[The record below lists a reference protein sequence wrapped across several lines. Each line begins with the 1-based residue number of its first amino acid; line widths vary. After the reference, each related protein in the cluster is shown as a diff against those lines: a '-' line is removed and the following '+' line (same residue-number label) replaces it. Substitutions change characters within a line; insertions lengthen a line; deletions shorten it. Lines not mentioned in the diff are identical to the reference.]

1 MATERLPDPLL
12 PNPRLPNPRLPNR
25 WIIAGAAVLMQVC
38 LGANYAWSVFVR
50 PLTASEPWTL
60 TQVSAAFTIAMACL
74 GIGSAIGGRWQVR
87 NGTRVVGTTAGLL
100 YGGGFLIGAL
110 AVSHHSLWLLYGGYG
125 VLGGLGMGMGYICPV
140 PPITKWFPDKRGL
153 MTGAAVMGFGGG
165 ALIVSPI
172 AARLIQSNG
181 VPATLASF
189 GIAYVILIPLVVRL
203 FKDPPHG
210 WRPEGWE
217 PVTKVSK
224 SATRIDYPPSEAI
237 KTWRFW
243 LLWLLLSLNSSAGIM
258 IISQASPL
266 AQQQTGMAALAAGTI
281 VGIIAIFNA
290 AGRMFWAWLSDMLG
304 RAQVF
309 FLLFAVQVGL
319 FFALPSLHG
328 ALPFTIAVCAIALC
342 YGGGYGILP
351 SMTADF
357 FGPKYVGGILGYV
370 LLGWGFAAAVPS
382 PLLIAYIRQTTG
394 TYEYAIY
401 TIGFVML
408 FSLIFPVLARREALR
423 ISAQEEA
430 QRVSAGVPSA
440 A

>member
-1 MATERLPDPLL
+1 
-12 PNPRLPNPRLPNR
+12 
-25 WIIAGAAVLMQVC
+25 MQVC

-50 PLTASEPWTL
+50 PLTSAEPWTL

-87 NGTRVVGTTAGLL
+87 AGARIVGTTAGLL

-110 AVSHHSLWLLYGGYG
+110 AVTHHSLWLLYVGYG
-125 VLGGLGMGMGYICPV
+125 VIGGLGMGMGYICPV

-172 AARLIQSNG
+172 AARLIESHG
-181 VPATLASF
+181 VATTLMSF
-189 GIAYVILIPLVVRL
+189 GIAYVVLIPLVVLL
-203 FKDPPHG
+203 FKDPPEG
-210 WRPEGWE
+210 WRPEGWQ
-217 PVTKVSK
+217 PVSAVAK
-224 SATRIDYPPSEAI
+224 SATRFDCPPAEAL
-237 KTWRFW
+237 KTWRFY

-258 IISQASPL
+258 IMSQASPL
-266 AQQQTGMAALAAGTI
+266 AQQQAGLDVVAAGTI

-290 AGRMFWAWLSDMLG
+290 SGRVFWAWVSDVLG

-309 FLLFAVQVGL
+309 FLLFAIQACL

-328 ALPFTIAVCAIALC
+328 VLPFGAAVCAIALC

-357 FGPKYVGGILGYV
+357 FGSKYVGGILGYV

-382 PLLIAYIRQTTG
+382 PLLIAHIRQTTG
-394 TYEYAIY
+394 TYEIAIY

-408 FSLIFPVLARREALR
+408 FSLIFPILAKRETAR
-423 ISAQEEA
+423 IVAQEEA
-430 QRVSAGVPSA
+430 QREAAGVPSA

>member
-1 MATERLPDPLL
+1 MATE
-12 PNPRLPNPRLPNR
+12 RLPNR

-38 LGANYAWSVFVR
+38 LGANYAWSVFVK
-50 PLTASEPWTL
+50 PLTASQPWTL
-60 TQVSAAFTIAMACL
+60 TQVSAAFTIAMAFL

-87 NGTRVVGTTAGLL
+87 SGTFLVGTTAGIL
-100 YGGGFLIGAL
+100 YGGGFLIASL
-110 AVSHHSLWLLYGGYG
+110 AVSEHSLWLLYGGYG
-125 VLGGLGMGMGYICPV
+125 VLSGLGMGMGYICPV

-172 AARLIQSNG
+172 AAHLIQSEG
-181 VPATLASF
+181 VPLTLMSF

-203 FKDPPHG
+203 FRDPPEG
-210 WRPEGWE
+210 WRPEGWQ
-217 PVTKVSK
+217 PVTAVSK
-224 SATRIDYPPSEAI
+224 AATRIDYSPGEAV

-258 IISQASPL
+258 IISQASPM
-266 AQQQTGMAALAAGTI
+266 AQQQTGLSVVAAGTL

-290 AGRMFWAWLSDMLG
+290 SGRMFFAWLSDLLG

-309 FLLFAVQVGL
+309 FLLFLVQVGL
-319 FFALPSLHG
+319 FFSLPSIHG
-328 ALPFTIAVCAIALC
+328 VVPFGIAVCAIALC

-357 FGPKYVGGILGYV
+357 FGPKYVGGILGLV

-408 FSLIFPVLARREALR
+408 FSLIFPILARREAIR
-423 ISAQEEA
+423 IAAHEES
-430 QRVSAGVPSA
+430 QRVAAGVANA

>member
-1 MATERLPDPLL
+1 MTSEH
-12 PNPRLPNPRLPNR
+12 LPNPRLPNR

-38 LGANYAWSVFVR
+38 LGANYAWSVFVK
-50 PLTASEPWTL
+50 PLTASEPWSL

-87 NGTRVVGTTAGLL
+87 KGPRVVGTTAGLL

-125 VLGGLGMGMGYICPV
+125 VIGGLGMGMGYICPV

-172 AARLIQSNG
+172 AARLIQSQG
-181 VPATLASF
+181 VASTLASF

-203 FKDPPHG
+203 FKDPPAG

-217 PVTKVSK
+217 PVTAVSK
-224 SATRIDYPPSEAI
+224 SATRIDYTPAEAI

-266 AQQQTGMAALAAGTI
+266 AQQQTGMAAVAAGTI

-290 AGRMFWAWLSDMLG
+290 AGRMFWAWLSDALG

-309 FLLFAVQVGL
+309 FLLFAIQVVL

-357 FGPKYVGGILGYV
+357 FGSKYVGGILGFV

-408 FSLIFPVLARREALR
+408 FSLIFPVLARREASR
-423 ISAQEEA
+423 IAAKEEA
-430 QRVSAGVPSA
+430 QRVSANVPSVA
-440 A
+440 

>member
-1 MATERLPDPLL
+1 MTTE
-12 PNPRLPNPRLPNR
+12 RLPNR
-25 WIIAGAAVLMQVC
+25 WIIAGAAVIMQVC

-74 GIGSAIGGRWQVR
+74 GIGSAMGGRWQVR
-87 NGTRVVGTTAGLL
+87 VGPKVVGTTAGLL

-110 AVSHHSLWLLYGGYG
+110 AVANHSLWLLYAGYG
-125 VLGGLGMGMGYICPV
+125 VLGGLGMGIGYICPV

-172 AARLIQSNG
+172 AARFIQSDG
-181 VPATLASF
+181 VPTTMAIF
-189 GIAYVILIPLVVRL
+189 GVAYVILIPLVVQL

-210 WRPEGWE
+210 WRPEGWQ
-217 PVTKVSK
+217 PVSRVAK
-224 SATRIDYPPSEAI
+224 SATRFDVPPGEAA

-243 LLWLLLSLNSSAGIM
+243 LLMLLLSLNSSAGIM

-266 AQQQTGMAALAAGTI
+266 AQQQTGLSVVAAGTL

-290 AGRMFWAWLSDMLG
+290 AGRVFWAWVSDLLG

-309 FLLFAVQVGL
+309 FLLFAIQAGL
-319 FFALPSLHG
+319 FFTLLSIHG
-328 ALPFTIAVCAIALC
+328 VLPFSIAVCAIALC
-342 YGGGYGILP
+342 YGGGYGLMP

-357 FGPKYVGGILGYV
+357 FGPKYVGSIFGWI

-394 TYEYAIY
+394 TYEYAVY
-401 TIGFVML
+401 AIGFVML
-408 FSLIFPVLARREALR
+408 LSLIFPILARREL
-423 ISAQEEA
+423 
-430 QRVSAGVPSA
+430 QRQTAREQDPEVA
-440 A
+440 AASVQSVA